1 MALIECSE
9 CGKEISEKANAC
21 PNCGN
26 LMGHPISEPKNKQ
39 QPKIEVK
46 GQKEGCFLQTLNVGC
61 MIIFA
66 IIALIILSVILG

>member
-1 MALIECSE
+1 MALIECPE
-9 CGKEISEKANAC
+9 CGKEISENANAC

-26 LMGHPISEPKNKQ
+26 PMGHPISEPNNKQ
-39 QPKIEVK
+39 QPKVEVQ

-66 IIALIILSVILG
+66 IIGIIILAAIFG

>member
-1 MALIECSE
+1 MALIECPE
-9 CGKEISEKANAC
+9 CGKRISEKASAC

-26 LMGHPISEPKNKQ
+26 PMRRYKSE
-39 QPKIEVK
+39 PKIEVK

-66 IIALIILSVILG
+66 IIGLIILMAIFG

>member
-1 MALIECSE
+1 MALIECPE
-9 CGKEISEKANAC
+9 CGKKISEKANAC

-26 LMGHPISEPKNKQ
+26 PMKRSKSE
-39 QPKIEVK
+39 PKIEVK

-66 IIALIILSVILG
+66 IIGLIILMVIFG